1 MVRFKLMM
9 PEGQWLRLEEFDDLL
24 EQRQVEISFTKKIK
38 NHWLYEKK
46 GWNGE
51 INFLYKNKFLPLGLW
66 GELMKMGEQH
76 KIDVKIDGLEHVFT
90 DITLEDFKAW
100 VDEFFVGSK
109 RQPRDY
115 QIDAAYKMLKYRY
128 SVQELATNAGKTLIT
143 FMVVGYMLT
152 KKLAN
157 RIMVI
162 VPNTNLANQM
172 QEDFS
177 DYEEHRDTK
186 LGIRMHLVYSGQE
199 EMRPSANVCVGTFQS
214 LTKKEK
220 EFHELFDAVCVDE
233 AHHSSSVS
241 IKNIISKCTN
251 AKWRFGMSGT
261 LGDPK
266 FADYFTIQQFL
277 GPMVNKVSPDF
288 LFQNNYATPVDIRVI
303 RMNYLDMDIR
313 EKLFKN
319 KALLKDVDPS
329 KVYNMEK
336 QIVVHSHKRLMFVC
350 DMIAKATK
358 NTLVLYQSVEEGY
371 GKKIY
376 DRLREITNDKE
387 IYYVAGNTKD
397 ELREEYKLRM
407 KSGEN
412 RILVASFGTFAQ
424 GISIDNLH
432 NIFLVESYKSERI
445 IKQSIGRMMRKHESK
460 DVAIVVDF
468 VDDFSY
474 KSKLNHLMKHSE
486 ERIEIYKREKFPYS
500 IYKVDLN
507 KIYD

>member
-1 MVRFKLMM
+1 MVHFQLSNDK
-9 PEGQWLRLEEFDDLL
+9 QWLQLTDFDDLL
-24 EQRQVEISFTKKIK
+24 DQRQVEITFLKKVK

-51 INFLYKNKFLPLGLW
+51 INFFYKGKWLPVGLW
-66 GELMKMGEQH
+66 GELVKMGADH
-76 KIDVKIDGLEHVFT
+76 KIEVKIDGLDGIFY
-90 DITLEDFKAW
+90 DLTLEEFRAW
-100 VDEFFVGSK
+100 VDDFFKGSK

-115 QIDAAYKMLKYRY
+115 QIDAAYKMIKYRY
-128 SVQELATNAGKTLIT
+128 SVQELATNAGKTLMT
-143 FMVVGYMLT
+143 FMVVAYMLQH
-152 KKLAN
+152 KLVN
-157 RIMVI
+157 KIMVI

-172 QEDFS
+172 QEDFA
-177 DYEEHRDTK
+177 DYEEHRDEK
-186 LGIRMHLVYSGQE
+186 VGIKMHLVYSGQE
-199 EMRPSANVCVGTFQS
+199 EMRPSANLCVGTFQS
-214 LTKKEK
+214 LVKKDP
-220 EFHELFDAVCVDE
+220 EFHAQFDAVCVDE

-241 IKNIISKCTN
+241 IKSIISKCVN

-266 FADYFTIQQFL
+266 FADYYTIQQFL
-277 GPMVNKVSPDF
+277 GPMVGKISPDF
-288 LFQNNYATPVDIRVI
+288 LFQNEYATPVDVRII
-303 RMNYLDMDIR
+303 KMNYLDMDIR

-319 KALLKDVDPS
+319 KALLKDTDPA

-336 QIVVHSHKRLMFVC
+336 QIVIHSHKRLAFIC
-350 DMIAKATK
+350 DMIAKSSK
-358 NTLVLYQSVEEGY
+358 NTLVLYNSVEEGY

-376 DRLREITNDKE
+376 ERLKDITSEKE
-387 IYYVAGNTKD
+387 IYYVDGGTKAD
-397 ELREEYKLRM
+397 LREEYKLRM

-412 RILVASFGTFAQ
+412 RILIASFGTFST

-445 IKQSIGRMMRKHESK
+445 VKQSIGRMMRKHEDK

-474 KSKLNHLMKHSE
+474 KGKPNHLMKHSL
-486 ERIEIYKREKFPYS
+486 ERIEIYKREKFPYN
-500 IYKVDLN
+500 IFEVDLN